1 MVVSQHVLV
10 GKRLK
15 DVRFRQTY
23 GAAVLGVHRSGD
35 CQLSLTMCTRFL
47 LSANCLPHQCISTVN
62 GLLAN
67 VFFAEQTNQ
76 KQAKHLACKSFCC
89 SRALNARTKG
99 TMLEDMSSSN
109 LHHCLHPLLCMTAG
123 GACRASCCWGH
134 QRHPTVCRRYL
145 SG

>member
-1 MVVSQHVLV
+1 VLV

-15 DVRFRQTY
+15 DVHFRQTY

-35 CQLSLTMCTRFL
+35 CQLSNNVHLFL

-62 GLLAN
+62 ELLAGSA
-67 VFFAEQTNQ
+67 FFAEQPNQ
-76 KQAKHLACKSFCC
+76 RQTKHLACKPLCC
-89 SRALNARTKG
+89 SRALNAKKG
-99 TMLEDMSSSN
+99 TMLEHMPSSN
-109 LHHCLHPLLCMTAG
+109 LHCLHPLLCMTAG
-123 GACRASCCWGH
+123 VTCRASCFGGH

>member
-1 MVVSQHVLV
+1 MVSQHVLV

-15 DVRFRQTY
+15 DVHFRQTY

-47 LSANCLPHQCISTVN
+47 LSANCLPHQCISTVT

-99 TMLEDMSSSN
+99 TMLEDMHVLQQFASLPSPPAVHDCWWCLQGILLLGTSATS
-109 LHHCLHPLLCMTAG
+109 HCMQEI
-123 GACRASCCWGH
+123 S
-134 QRHPTVCRRYL
+134 
-145 SG
+145 